1 MLAETR
7 ARDSI
12 RKPAA
17 AEAMKNVNKKKIVY
31 ALEAV
36 RRIRQ
41 FARSARKERSE
52 AKINL
57 AIFFCPF
64 RCAKKYL
71 R

>member
-1 MLAETR
+1 MQQKKKWHVCESLAETR

-52 AKINL
+52 AKN
-57 AIFFCPF
+57 
-64 RCAKKYL
+64 
-71 R
+71 